1 MNLFTKKDD
10 TIAEAAKIIMEAKVK
25 NVSLQDPVWDASF
38 DRKTVKPNLTF
49 NQIQDEVN
57 KLVRG
62 AKPVT
67 DSFTVY
73 DLKTGDHKELLYSA
87 GMKGR
92 IKIRVQLHPMKTALL
107 KKDADS
113 FGRIPK

>member
-1 MNLFTKKDD
+1 MQHKPNSIF
-10 TIAEAAKIIMEAKVK
+10 EAAKQILTEGPKIK

-38 DRKTVKPNLTF
+38 DRKTVKQNLTF
-49 NQIQDEVN
+49 AQIQDEVN
-57 KLVRG
+57 RLVRG

-87 GMKGR
+87 GLKGK
-92 IKIRVQLHPMKTALL
+92 IKIRVQLHPMDVKQL
-107 KKDADS
+107 KKEADS
-113 FGRIPK
+113 FGRIKK